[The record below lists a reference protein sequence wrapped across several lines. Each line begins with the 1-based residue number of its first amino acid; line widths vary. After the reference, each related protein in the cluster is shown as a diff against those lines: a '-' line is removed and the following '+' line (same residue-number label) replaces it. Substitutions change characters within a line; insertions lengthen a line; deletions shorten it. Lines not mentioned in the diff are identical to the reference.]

1 MSGNTGVINGV
12 YTNGLVVALGQ
23 VALAGFP
30 NPEGLQ
36 KAAANMFQIS
46 SNSGQPRVGGAGL
59 EGRGTIETAT
69 LEMSNVDLSVEF
81 TEMITTS
88 RAFQANS
95 RMISAS
101 DELLQEVVN
110 LKR

>member
-1 MSGNTGVINGV
+1 
-12 YTNGLVVALGQ
+12 
-23 VALAGFP
+23 
-30 NPEGLQ
+30 
-36 KAAANMFQIS
+36 
-46 SNSGQPRVGGAGL
+46 
-59 EGRGTIETAT
+59 ETAT

-101 DELLQEVVN
+101 DDLLQEVVN